1 MKIALVTGAGRVGA
15 LGFETARQLGGLGFH
30 VVLTAR
36 KVGQAEERARELQ
49 AEGLAVTPL
58 HLDITDEDSVH
69 RAVEFVRERFGR
81 LDVLI
86 NNAAVLMESPE
97 SDFKTDLVSACSQF
111 DTNLFGTWRMAQEF
125 HPLLKAAGSAR
136 IVNVSSGSGSFWD
149 CGFGLVNNPGFEMAQ
164 FGDVSIAAYQLSK
177 LAINGL
183 TLKLAQDY
191 RNDNILVNA
200 ICPGLA
206 STRPGAPGRSP
217 EDGAR
222 SIVWGATLSDHGPT
236 GMFFRDGK
244 QLPW

>member
-1 MKIALVTGAGRVGA
+1 MKIALVTGAGRVGT

-36 KVGQAEERARELQ
+36 KAGQAEERA
-49 AEGLAVTPL
+49 EGLTVTPL
-58 HLDITDEDSVH
+58 HLDITDEDSVC
-69 RAVEFVRERFGR
+69 RAVAFVRERFGK

-86 NNAAVLMESPE
+86 NAAALMESPE
-97 SDFKTDLVSACSQF
+97 SDFKTDLASARSQF
-111 DTNLFGTWRMAQEF
+111 DTNFFGTWRVAQEF
-125 HPLLKAAGSAR
+125 HPLLKAAGSAC

-149 CGFGLVNNPGFEMAQ
+149 CGFGLVNNPCFEMAQ

-191 RNDNILVNA
+191 RNDNILVNS
-200 ICPGLA
+200 ICPGLV

-217 EDGAR
+217 EDGIR
-222 SIVWGATLSDHGPT
+222 SIMWGATLPDHGPS